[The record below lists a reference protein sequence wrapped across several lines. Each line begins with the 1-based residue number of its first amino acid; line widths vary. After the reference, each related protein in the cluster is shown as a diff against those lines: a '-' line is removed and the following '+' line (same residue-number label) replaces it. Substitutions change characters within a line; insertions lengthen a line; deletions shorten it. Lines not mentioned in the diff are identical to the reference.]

1 MELARALAA
10 DPKILLLDEPA
21 GGLNHEEV
29 HVLGDLIRRIRDE
42 RKMTILL
49 VEHHMGLVMSI
60 ADHVVALNFG
70 RKLAEGTPAA
80 GAVRPGCH
88 QGLSGEQGPMTAML
102 NIRDLRAYYGQVQA
116 LHGMAFDLNEGSMT
130 TLLGANGAGKT
141 TTLRAICNMVRS
153 TGTIEFDGAPLTG
166 RSTENIVRLGIAH
179 VPQGRGTFTTMTVEE
194 NLQLGA
200 ITRTDKAGVVSDIE
214 RMYDHFPVLKER
226 YTQQA
231 GTLSGGE
238 QQMLAVARALM
249 LRPRLML
256 LDEPSFGLA
265 PLIVRDLFKIL
276 GKINREDKV
285 TILVVEQNAQL
296 ALELA
301 DKAYVIETGR
311 IVMSGS
317 AAEIAN
323 NEDVRKSYLGY

>member
-1 MELARALAA
+1 MAL
-10 DPKILLLDEPA
+10 LT
-21 GGLNHEEV
+21 V
-29 HVLGDLIRRIRDE
+29 
-42 RKMTILL
+42 
-49 VEHHMGLVMSI
+49 S
-60 ADHVVALNFG
+60 
-70 RKLAEGTPAA
+70 
-80 GAVRPGCH
+80 
-88 QGLSGEQGPMTAML
+88 
-102 NIRDLRAYYGQVQA
+102 DLRAYYGQIQA
-116 LHGMAFDLNEGSMT
+116 LHGLTFSLDEGSVT

-141 TTLRAICNMVRS
+141 TTLRAVCGMLRT
-153 TGTIEFDGAPLTG
+153 TGAIEFDGKPILG
-166 RSTENIVRLGIAH
+166 KSTESIVRLGIAH

-200 ITRTDKAGVVSDIE
+200 ISRGDRNQIGDDIE
-214 RMYDHFPVLKER
+214 RMYGHFPVLR
-226 YTQQA
+226 QRSHQQA

-265 PLIVRDLFKIL
+265 PLVVKDLFQIL

-301 DKAYVIETGR
+301 ETAYVIETGR
-311 IVMSGS
+311 IVMAG
-317 AAEIAN
+317 AAGEIASDEN
-323 NEDVRKSYLGY
+323 VRRSYLGY

>member
-1 MELARALAA
+1 
-10 DPKILLLDEPA
+10 
-21 GGLNHEEV
+21 
-29 HVLGDLIRRIRDE
+29 
-42 RKMTILL
+42 
-49 VEHHMGLVMSI
+49 
-60 ADHVVALNFG
+60 
-70 RKLAEGTPAA
+70 
-80 GAVRPGCH
+80 
-88 QGLSGEQGPMTAML
+88 MTAML
-102 NIRDLRAYYGQVQA
+102 NVKDLRAYYGQVQA
-116 LHGMAFDLNEGSMT
+116 LHGLEFALNEGSMT

-153 TGTIEFDGAPLTG
+153 TGTIEFEGKPLDRPLDREHRPARHRPCAAG
-166 RSTENIVRLGIAH
+166 PRHLH
-179 VPQGRGTFTTMTVEE
+179 HPDGRGKPAARRDHAARTRP
-194 NLQLGA
+194 A
-200 ITRTDKAGVVSDIE
+200 IASDIE

-226 YTQQA
+226 HTQQA

-311 IVMSGS
+311 IVMSGT